1 VPQRFRSADSPLSD
15 SPTRCASPRR
25 TAHCGSA
32 RSSSAAASTLKTVPH
47 WRFPP
52 SSSYFTNP
60 HGRTFMPT
68 DSLMGYALLAGA
80 VFTPF
85 LITVGLVEAV
95 YFINVAFMALFV
107 FATPGK

>member
-1 VPQRFRSADSPLSD
+1 
-15 SPTRCASPRR
+15 
-25 TAHCGSA
+25 
-32 RSSSAAASTLKTVPH
+32 
-47 WRFPP
+47 
-52 SSSYFTNP
+52 
-60 HGRTFMPT
+60 MPT

-80 VFTPF
+80 ITLAGGAIGAGIGNGMAGSQFIAGVARQPAAQARLFTPF

>member
-1 VPQRFRSADSPLSD
+1 
-15 SPTRCASPRR
+15 
-25 TAHCGSA
+25 
-32 RSSSAAASTLKTVPH
+32 
-47 WRFPP
+47 
-52 SSSYFTNP
+52 
-60 HGRTFMPT
+60 MPT